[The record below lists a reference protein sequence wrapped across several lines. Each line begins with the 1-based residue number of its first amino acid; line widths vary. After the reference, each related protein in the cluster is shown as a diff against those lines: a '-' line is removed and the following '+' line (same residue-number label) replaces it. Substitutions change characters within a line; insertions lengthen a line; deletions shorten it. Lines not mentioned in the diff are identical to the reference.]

1 MLSCLKNLKYAPP
14 SNVDVSTFRQG
25 IVLGEKSVVQ
35 PILFY
40 LLKNLEPLKTR
51 AYLAKYLVKL
61 PVSTNDLC
69 CLFVFETI
77 SL

>member
-1 MLSCLKNLKYAPP
+1 MLSCLKNLKYVPP

-61 PVSTNDLC
+61 PVSTSNLNGVY
-69 CLFVFETI
+69 LF
-77 SL
+77 